1 MSIPDIINKAIKDDI
16 RLNHLLGQDINP
28 DHECVATK
36 VLKHRL
42 SQVALVENQL
52 RRHRDYL
59 DNQLLEKLIQY
70 QEMAR
75 MIEKVIYFI
84 ETDEVY
90 EGEIEKDEDL

>member
-1 MSIPDIINKAIKDDI
+1 
-16 RLNHLLGQDINP
+16 
-28 DHECVATK
+28 
-36 VLKHRL
+36 
-42 SQVALVENQL
+42 VALVENQL

-75 MIEKVIYFI
+75 MIEKVMYFI

-90 EGEIEKDEDL
+90 EGEIEKDGDL

>member
-1 MSIPDIINKAIKDDI
+1 MSIQDIVNKAIKEDI
-16 RLNHLLGQDINP
+16 RLNHLLDQDINP
-28 DHECVATK
+28 NHEAVATK

-42 SQVALVENQL
+42 SHVALVENQL

-75 MIEKVIYFI
+75 MIEKVMYFI

-90 EGEIEKDEDL
+90 EGEIEKDGDL